1 MAAIVGY
8 DLGGTAGHAGGPALM
23 VYVGRSASAYP
34 LGYMMDRMGRRP
46 AVALSY
52 MAGVVG
58 AGLAVAAT
66 VTESYILFLVA
77 ALIFGAARGGADQ
90 SRFVAAEVHPE
101 HQRARIIGLMVFS
114 GTVGA
119 VLGPLMVSVTGD
131 LAKGAGFQELAGPW
145 MAAAALSLIST
156 LVIVGFVRPD
166 PLQLVGRNGTS
177 GAADSATDE
186 EDETRTRTEIFGS
199 APVRLAMLSMVAG
212 QIVMAMIM
220 TIIPLHMDY
229 LGQDIQVIS
238 YAMMAHT
245 FGMFALSWM
254 TGQLVD
260 RFGQMVVIAGGAVML
275 ITAGLLT
282 TLAYELAV
290 LMSAM
295 FLLGLGW
302 NFSFVAGSSL
312 LVKGLAPRERGRTQ
326 GFSDALRSAAG
337 AVGGLG
343 SGFIFGLGGVELL
356 GGLSLAIS
364 AGLALGVIWVAA
376 IQRAPT
382 AAGHQ
387 P

>member
-8 DLGGTAGHAGGPALM
+8 DLGGTAAHAGGPALM
-23 VYVGRSASAYP
+23 AYVGRSASAYP

-58 AGLAVAAT
+58 AVLAVAAT
-66 VTESYILFLVA
+66 VSESYVLFLLA
-77 ALIFGAARGGADQ
+77 ALIFGAARGGSDQ

-156 LVIVGFVRPD
+156 LVILGLVRPD
-166 PLQLVGRNGTS
+166 PLQLVGRIGSS
-177 GAADSATDE
+177 GALDSAPDQ
-186 EDETRTRTEIFGS
+186 EDETRSLAEIFGS
-199 APVRLAMLSMVAG
+199 ARVRLAMASMVAG

-220 TIIPLHMDY
+220 TIMPLHMDY
-229 LGQDIQVIS
+229 LGRDIQVIS

-254 TGQLVD
+254 TGRLVD
-260 RFGQMVVIAGGAVML
+260 RFGQIIVIAGGAVML

-282 TLAYELAV
+282 TMAHELGV

-302 NFSFVAGSSL
+302 NFSFVAGSAL
-312 LVKGLAPRERGRTQ
+312 LVQGLAPRERGRTQ
-326 GFSDALRSAAG
+326 GFGDALRSAAG
-337 AVGGLG
+337 ALGGLG

-364 AGLALGVIWVAA
+364 AGLAFGVIWVAA
-376 IQRAPT
+376 IQRAP
-382 AAGHQ
+382 APAGRQ